1 MRGKAIGLMT
11 LLVLVI
17 ASTSFAAVCPQV
29 TTLGTLTGGHRFEPL
44 RVAVDS
50 AGNAYVTDAQ
60 NDVVNVYNPLGDR
73 VKSVWTKY
81 PLGVAVD
88 DSGKVYVGSIDRHG
102 TDKGKVAVYD
112 SNLNPLYNLG
122 GQFKK
127 PLGIATSADWVYVAD
142 TQANAIKVFDI
153 TSGAYKSQ
161 FGGVGGVKLIRPSNV
176 TVVTVDS
183 APDYII
189 VSDRSLAYND
199 CTYVPAGQ
207 TCDPNLQGLGA
218 KVHVFT
224 HTVDALGNDSWTL
237 EKSLGDHGYQDVAG
251 KLALIGGIAIDN
263 AGRIIVSDRTK
274 HYLHVFDSATGNPVC
289 TITYNGSPGSLPQG
303 LAATADGRLFVG
315 ASGRVIELGLDT
327 YTKMMVSPAELAY
340 SAQECGSPPADKT
353 VTVSNGG
360 PGTLSF
366 DVTSDATWLTSSY
379 ISNTISGVGSVDVA
393 VSVDKSGLNVGTFTN
408 TLTVASASG
417 EQTVTVTL
425 EVLPPSTL
433 NVSPSSLSFSA
444 NGGNP
449 PAQTLGIE
457 LSGGGTWSATSDSAW
472 LGVSPSS
479 GSSSLIAAQVGVDAT
494 GLSNGQHTG
503 NIIVDGSCIAAAVV
517 VPVTL
522 DVVAG
527 GTIDVTTNNADA
539 SFTITG
545 PETYS
550 GTGTSYTVS
559 GASVGTYTVEFGD
572 VAGFKTP
579 EDCSIDVTNGAT
591 ATCNGEY
598 TDIRKRL
605 NILATAGNTI
615 GLATNELMI
624 YNGIGDFVGTIL
636 LQDEASIRFWDSAV
650 SASGDVDGD
659 GFEELVV
666 SHDVG
671 VITGLRLN
679 GSVVQGL
686 NFTPFA
692 DKAYVDLA
700 VADVNGDGVDEI
712 IASALNWSANGA
724 AVRVFSYDAL
734 TQNVVDTGVNF
745 IAYTGADWK
754 TSTANDRRGVRI
766 ATGDID
772 GDGVAEILTVQGGG
786 YSEHNILVK
795 MFDVDAS
802 GGLGNWK
809 ATNAGSIGV
818 NDISSYYSDIAAGDL
833 DADGIDEII
842 ISDTPGMTA
851 LTQPITVRAYSA
863 AGGSLAET
871 TVDSVR
877 GVEVAAGD
885 LDFDGV
891 AEIVVGE
898 GAFKEQNAATS
909 MVSVFE
915 YDGVNG
921 KLVGSGVTFNAFGGQ
936 QVYGVRVA
944 VGQLGSE

>member
-1 MRGKAIGLMT
+1 
-11 LLVLVI
+11 
-17 ASTSFAAVCPQV
+17 
-29 TTLGTLTGGHRFEPL
+29 
-44 RVAVDS
+44 
-50 AGNAYVTDAQ
+50 
-60 NDVVNVYNPLGDR
+60 
-73 VKSVWTKY
+73 
-81 PLGVAVD
+81 
-88 DSGKVYVGSIDRHG
+88 
-102 TDKGKVAVYD
+102 
-112 SNLNPLYNLG
+112 
-122 GQFKK
+122 
-127 PLGIATSADWVYVAD
+127 
-142 TQANAIKVFDI
+142 
-153 TSGAYKSQ
+153 
-161 FGGVGGVKLIRPSNV
+161 
-176 TVVTVDS
+176 
-183 APDYII
+183 
-189 VSDRSLAYND
+189 
-199 CTYVPAGQ
+199 
-207 TCDPNLQGLGA
+207 
-218 KVHVFT
+218 
-224 HTVDALGNDSWTL
+224 
-237 EKSLGDHGYQDVAG
+237 
-251 KLALIGGIAIDN
+251 
-263 AGRIIVSDRTK
+263 
-274 HYLHVFDSATGNPVC
+274 
-289 TITYNGSPGSLPQG
+289 
-303 LAATADGRLFVG
+303 
-315 ASGRVIELGLDT
+315 
-327 YTKMMVSPAELAY
+327 
-340 SAQECGSPPADKT
+340 
-353 VTVSNGG
+353 
-360 PGTLSF
+360 
-366 DVTSDATWLTSSY
+366 
-379 ISNTISGVGSVDVA
+379 
-393 VSVDKSGLNVGTFTN
+393 
-408 TLTVASASG
+408 
-417 EQTVTVTL
+417 
-425 EVLPPSTL
+425 
-433 NVSPSSLSFSA
+433 
-444 NGGNP
+444 
-449 PAQTLGIE
+449 
-457 LSGGGTWSATSDSAW
+457 
-472 LGVSPSS
+472 
-479 GSSSLIAAQVGVDAT
+479 VGVDAT